1 VAQRAQPVKIA
12 IGIAY
17 RAACRRGRKPEPAII
32 GNRAADAS
40 APALRSEPDIATMN
54 LISVDSND
62 TPVRYKVR
70 LWTSS
75 IVRTYH
81 LDYMFYDEHFTLLST
96 I

>member
-1 VAQRAQPVKIA
+1 
-12 IGIAY
+12 
-17 RAACRRGRKPEPAII
+17 
-32 GNRAADAS
+32 
-40 APALRSEPDIATMN
+40 MN

-81 LDYMFYDEHFTLLST
+81 LDYMFYDEHFTPSLYNLAD
-96 I
+96 

>member
-1 VAQRAQPVKIA
+1 
-12 IGIAY
+12 
-17 RAACRRGRKPEPAII
+17 
-32 GNRAADAS
+32 
-40 APALRSEPDIATMN
+40 MN

-62 TPVRYKVR
+62 TPVRYKAHGW
-70 LWTSS
+70 WTSS